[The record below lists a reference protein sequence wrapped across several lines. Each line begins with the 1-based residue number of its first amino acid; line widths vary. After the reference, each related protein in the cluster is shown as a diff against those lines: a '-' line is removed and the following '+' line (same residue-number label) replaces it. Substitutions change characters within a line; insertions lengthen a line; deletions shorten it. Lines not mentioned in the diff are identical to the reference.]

1 MSSSRCYV
9 HIYIHTHAHTKS
21 FSCVR
26 LFATLWTV
34 SLQVPLSTGFSR
46 QEYWSGLPCSPPGIF
61 PTQGLNPHLIWCLLH
76 WQVGSLPLESP
87 GRPYIYICIHT
98 HTPSWRSGF
107 CNIKL
112 GSHHFITCSF
122 HWTFRECFHT
132 SLDALPQQQCERLC
146 GLLFVAVS
154 WITSPTPRHLGCLP
168 FPPLEAALGW
178 AFSEINLCV
187 HLRGAFRPHFQSEWL
202 GFKGCRSLTTLHRQ
216 RRHRGGN
223 VLALLWGQHHILC
236 IC

>member
-1 MSSSRCYV
+1 MKLHFWSSYM
-9 HIYIHTHAHTKS
+9 K
-21 FSCVR
+21 F
-26 LFATLWTV
+26 
-34 SLQVPLSTGFSR
+34 
-46 QEYWSGLPCSPPGIF
+46 
-61 PTQGLNPHLIWCLLH
+61 
-76 WQVGSLPLESP
+76 
-87 GRPYIYICIHT
+87 IYICIHT

-122 HWTFRECFHT
+122 HWTFRERFHT

-187 HLRGAFRPHFQSEWL
+187 HLRGAFRPHFQREWL
-202 GFKGCRSLTTLHRQ
+202 GFKGCRSLMTLHRQ
-216 RRHRGGN
+216 RKHRGGN